1 MKITKLVTIKNYV
14 VEDRTTMPVVLV
26 ENLEETIGGKT
37 PMKYMICTLHLT
49 SGAGD
54 TEGLPEYVIAVNKK
68 FLRLRNK
75 NQLALIAL
83 ENEKMLQSQYDFET
97 NKGVEFAA
105 KAEVIAIYGKYRFN
119 RANNKITKYE
129 KKSLMKATAGAH
141 RQYKKDLKSIAK
153 LGQAANGLDDF
164 VDDDDD
170 EVIQTNQGKTP
181 NMADV
186 ALNGAVNVVA
196 NVLDKVKEKD
206 KSTKTSEKGETK
218 STPAPKK
225 EESAQP
231 VPVAAN

>member
-1 MKITKLVTIKNYV
+1 
-14 VEDRTTMPVVLV
+14 
-26 ENLEETIGGKT
+26 
-37 PMKYMICTLHLT
+37 
-49 SGAGD
+49 
-54 TEGLPEYVIAVNKK
+54 
-68 FLRLRNK
+68 
-75 NQLALIAL
+75 
-83 ENEKMLQSQYDFET
+83 
-97 NKGVEFAA
+97 
-105 KAEVIAIYGKYRFN
+105 
-119 RANNKITKYE
+119 
-129 KKSLMKATAGAH
+129 MKATAGAH

-164 VDDDDD
+164 IDDDD
-170 EVIQTNQGKTP
+170 EEIQTNQGKTP

-206 KSTKTSEKGETK
+206 KPTKTSEKGETK

>member
-54 TEGLPEYVIAVNKK
+54 IEGLPEYVIAVNKK

-153 LGQAANGLDDF
+153 LGQAARLDDF
-164 VDDDDD
+164 IDDDD
-170 EVIQTNQGKTP
+170 EEIQTNQGKTP

-186 ALNGAVNVVA
+186 ALNGAVNMAA
-196 NVLDKVKEKD
+196 NVLDKVKEKG
-206 KSTKTSEKGETK
+206 KPAKTSEKGKTN

-225 EESAQP
+225 EESTQP
-231 VPVAAN
+231 VPEPVAAN

>member
-26 ENLEETIGGKT
+26 EDLEESIGGKS

-119 RANNKITKYE
+119 RANKKVTKYE

-153 LGQAANGLDDF
+153 LGQAANGLDEF
-164 VDDDDD
+164 IDDDDD
-170 EVIQTNQGKTP
+170 EVIQTNKTP

-206 KSTKTSEKGETK
+206 KPTKASEKGETK